1 MGGRVVFRE
10 WFRKLS
16 LPRKLSRRGSIWRA
30 CLESVSKIRGVCR
43 AHVKHRT
50 PDRPMKKGFLLII
63 FVNTVFFSFSVKFY
77 SQPSFYSFQ
86 IQVFFYRS
94 WFVSLGRFFINNIIY
109 NMRQDLE
116 FYLDSRS
123 QNKYRSAKY
132 IYILILRNEIEFIK
146 NSVFLFIIMD
156 NNFP

>member
-1 MGGRVVFRE
+1 
-10 WFRKLS
+10 
-16 LPRKLSRRGSIWRA
+16 
-30 CLESVSKIRGVCR
+30 
-43 AHVKHRT
+43 
-50 PDRPMKKGFLLII
+50 
-63 FVNTVFFSFSVKFY
+63 
-77 SQPSFYSFQ
+77 
-86 IQVFFYRS
+86 
-94 WFVSLGRFFINNIIY
+94 
-109 NMRQDLE
+109 MRQDLE